1 MADIGQ
7 NVNEKVT
14 LVKAGANLGWNK
26 WEGSFI
32 YAGRQVNLENKR
44 GDQEV
49 LFPIVEFDHT
59 DPLFGRGV
67 AVTGVFVYRDKHI
80 KQLTNKLIFGD
91 NPSGEIFYVDGDHL
105 PQGGQDAIR
114 RVLFDDNGTSK
125 TLLQLMREKN
135 ATQGRM
141 PARVADLRIDEGP
154 GGKIYVL
161 NKGDGV
167 IRMMMP

>member
-1 MADIGQ
+1 
-7 NVNEKVT
+7 
-14 LVKAGANLGWNK
+14 
-26 WEGSFI
+26 
-32 YAGRQVNLENKR
+32 
-44 GDQEV
+44 
-49 LFPIVEFDHT
+49 
-59 DPLFGRGV
+59 
-67 AVTGVFVYRDKHI
+67 TGVFVYRDKFI
-80 KQLTNKLIFGD
+80 PQLRNKLIFGD

-105 PQGGQDAIR
+105 PRGGQDAIR

-125 TLLQLMREKN
+125 TLLQLMHDKN
-135 ATQGRM
+135 AAQGRM